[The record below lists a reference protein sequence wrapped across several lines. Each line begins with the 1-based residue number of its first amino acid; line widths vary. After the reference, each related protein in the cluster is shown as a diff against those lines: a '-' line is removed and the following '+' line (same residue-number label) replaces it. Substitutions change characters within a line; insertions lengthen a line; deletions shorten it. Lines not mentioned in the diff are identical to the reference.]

1 MRCLSTFNQVLMVQV
16 TMWEE
21 FMEQLEDLKIIETT
35 SIFTFGLVLISL
47 LLLLRRDYTCI
58 LTFLMEEYKRWSL
71 RC

>member
-58 LTFLMEEYKRWSL
+58 STFLMEEYKRWSL